1 MTTPLPQRRCQLE
14 NQFSWSKTVFL
25 HDFMTSPSM
34 KSWSFWAKNEQIA
47 LPTRRSRRSRWAW
60 AGPWQR
66 TKWKTVD
73 LKVISA
79 SPTKKSLD
87 FESDLPE
94 GLPSSLYT
102 PFFHLM
108 PWRRQSTTRTSCCHG
123 TLRRYAAV
131 HVLDSQHLQRISSQR
146 PTIPGFYNFVADSWR
161 WNVNTCGEEDLAARL
176 WQLWVCRKKWY
187 MKIEDKKD
195 NSRAKVQG
203 RHTISFHRTSSK
215 SLEGFAKTCRV
226 IELHNPPARGG
237 EIRPSDLRGMQ
248 QLDMQADPVQKF
260 ISQTPKAAKL
270 TPVTLLKPWC
280 NPTFKHGNL
289 PKHCHPWDTN
299 SDSRGWFWGLLPPD
313 NVCPSV
319 DSGACPLDDFMFF
332 AYICHHWFL

>member
-14 NQFSWSKTVFL
+14 NQFSWSKAVFL

-102 PFFHLM
+102 FLPSHAMETPIDNEDILLSRHATKICRC
-108 PWRRQSTTRTSCCHG
+108 PCPGLTTPAEDFQPTPHYPRI
-123 TLRRYAAV
+123 
-131 HVLDSQHLQRISSQR
+131 LQLC
-146 PTIPGFYNFVADSWR
+146 SWF
-161 WNVNTCGEEDLAARL
+161 L
-176 WQLWVCRKKWY
+176 
-187 MKIEDKKD
+187 
-195 NSRAKVQG
+195 KVE
-203 RHTISFHRTSSK
+203 REHM
-215 SLEGFAKTCRV
+215 
-226 IELHNPPARGG
+226 RGG
-237 EIRPSDLRGMQ
+237 GPS
-248 QLDMQADPVQKF
+248 
-260 ISQTPKAAKL
+260 S
-270 TPVTLLKPWC
+270 
-280 NPTFKHGNL
+280 
-289 PKHCHPWDTN
+289 
-299 SDSRGWFWGLLPPD
+299 
-313 NVCPSV
+313 
-319 DSGACPLDDFMFF
+319 
-332 AYICHHWFL
+332 